1 VDGLLVSR
9 VRLDGERVHITA
21 AQMDGK
27 TGRVVRKGEHVF
39 AYDTRKETY
48 EHEVGVLLHER
59 FSNDAAADKAD
70 KMDRG
75 PVAKG
80 APEDRSMLPHA
91 GGKVRC
97 WGGHVSCRALKIGV
111 GSTLMTLGVGALATG
126 AVEYAL
132 AAKTHEQ
139 WKGLTQVDSRQGAL
153 RARGKNQALTGDVL
167 IGVGAA
173 LTLTSSLT
181 FALWHPASSAAD
193 VARAHHAKL
202 VPGAPPAAQPGL
214 VRLSVWPMQGGGSVH
229 AALLF

>member
-1 VDGLLVSR
+1 
-9 VRLDGERVHITA
+9 
-21 AQMDGK
+21 
-27 TGRVVRKGEHVF
+27 VVRKGEQVF

-59 FSNDAAADKAD
+59 FSSDGAVADRPDKTDRAPASPKATAAAQD
-70 KMDRG
+70 DRG
-75 PVAKG
+75 
-80 APEDRSMLPHA
+80 MLPHA
-91 GGKVRC
+91 GGKARC
-97 WGGHVSCRALKIGV
+97 WGGHVSCRALKIGL

-126 AVEYAL
+126 ALEYAL
-132 AAKTHEQ
+132 AAKTHDQ

-181 FALWHPASSAAD
+181 FALWHPTPSAAD
-193 VARAHHAKL
+193 VARAHHATGL
-202 VPGAPPAAQPGL
+202 PGAPRAAAEPGQ
-214 VRLSVWPMQGGGSVH
+214 VRLSLWPTQGGGSVS